1 MFSRFLN
8 TRMPSILCTA
18 AFVGC
23 CLMFCLALTGAR
35 DSAELTPEV
44 IHDMVLWGILSLLA
58 MLAFCLC
65 LARVTRYRRNLPDK
79 RTAALR

>member
-8 TRMPSILCTA
+8 TRIPSILCTI

-23 CLMFCLALTGAR
+23 CLMFCVALAGAR
-35 DSAELTPEV
+35 DSAEFTPEV
-44 IHDMVLWGILSLLA
+44 IHGLALWGTLSLLA

-65 LARVTRYRRNLPDK
+65 LARVTRYRRNLPENNP
-79 RTAALR
+79 R